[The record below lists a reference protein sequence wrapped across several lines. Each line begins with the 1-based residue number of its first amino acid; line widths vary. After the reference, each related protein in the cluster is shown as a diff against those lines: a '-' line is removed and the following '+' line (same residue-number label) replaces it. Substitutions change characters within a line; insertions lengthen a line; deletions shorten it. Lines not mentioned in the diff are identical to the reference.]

1 MKKSKFILCF
11 ILAVAMLVSVV
22 PFGNMVFAAD
32 KDYKFKYSVSS
43 NANNGTV
50 GNVTGTVYDDYS
62 ADIVFTGSAVNRS
75 NAKVEIWMKNVASLG
90 VSDPKYYVRN
100 VETGLTGEDTSMDN
114 VKARFNGFN
123 EETTFNV
130 TVNGDKKM
138 SYKVKNEI
146 GSDMKVVKVNATPSS
161 FQEAHDVWYAIT
173 AEENKNIKTTHDGE
187 RDSFFL
193 IKNGSWLQVGD
204 QKVEF
209 EGSDDLKIDNVGKL
223 EDIYDSIEAAL
234 ALNTVEAGEEAEGI
248 VLYFE
253 PGTVFSVG
261 ASSVELLK
269 DARVTVKMET
279 EDLIDSIKALQ
290 KSEDS
295 EALIKD
301 ILAFI
306 ENVITEVGGKS
317 NDVDIEFGHK
327 YPAQDEDEN
336 NPTWEWAEDYSWA
349 KATFTCT
356 NNDTHEK
363 ETFDATVTSKTEG
376 GKIIYTATVT
386 VNGEEYTDTKEVQ
399 NDIIVIPY
407 PAERF
412 TENLDDKDPTND
424 ANATYTIN
432 GHTVTVKYTYACKIG
447 YLKEGA
453 TEYTQVIPETSD
465 DPTDQYTFEVPND
478 INEVILV
485 VKGDLNLSGTV
496 TNTDI
501 TIGRSYV
508 RRMRDIDLIPKFA
521 AEVNDDGRVT
531 NADITVAKAQAM
543 YLRNMKWYYENN

>member
-22 PFGNMVFAAD
+22 PFGDMVFAAD

-161 FQEAHDVWYAIT
+161 FEEAHDVWYAIT
-173 AEENKNIKTTHDGE
+173 AEENIKTTHDGE

-209 EGSDDLKIDNVGKL
+209 EGSDDLKIDNVGQLKY
-223 EDIYDSIEAAL
+223 IYDSIKAAL

-253 PGTVFSVG
+253 PHTVFSVG

-290 KSEDS
+290 ESEDS

-301 ILAFI
+301 MLAFI

-317 NDVDIEFGHK
+317 NDIDIEFGHK
-327 YPAQDEDEN
+327 YPAQGEDEN

-376 GKIIYTATVT
+376 GKTIYTATVT

-399 NDIIVIPY
+399 NDIIVEPH
-407 PAERF
+407 AENERF
-412 TENLDDKDPTND
+412 FENEDDKDVTND
-424 ANATYTIN
+424 AFDSYTIN
-432 GHTVTVKYTYACKIG
+432 GHVVTVKCKLPCRIG
-447 YLKEGA
+447 YLEEGA
-453 TEYTQVIPETSD
+453 KVYTPVKAVLLEGT
-465 DPTDQYTFEVPND
+465 TDQYTYTVPD
-478 INEVILV
+478 HINKVILV
-485 VKGDLNLSGTV
+485 LVGDANLTGNHSNADSTATKAHIKGINYLDV
-496 TNTDI
+496 I
-501 TIGRSYV
+501 EQ
-508 RRMRDIDLIPKFA
+508 FA
-521 AEVNDDGRVT
+521 ADANFSNSIS
-531 NADITVAKAQAM
+531 NADSTSIKAHIKGIR
-543 YLRNMKWYYENN
+543 YFKWEVQE